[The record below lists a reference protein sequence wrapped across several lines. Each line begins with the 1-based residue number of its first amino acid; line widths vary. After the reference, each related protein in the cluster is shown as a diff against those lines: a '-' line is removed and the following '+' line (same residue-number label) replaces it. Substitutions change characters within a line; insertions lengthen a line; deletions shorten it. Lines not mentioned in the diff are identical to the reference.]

1 MNDFSEIRSEKLQEA
16 HNFKTLHVTPF
27 FPPDKGGIANFVS
40 DLCQSLGKQG
50 NNITIIAP
58 KRINSKIPLA
68 YDSSKNII
76 RINCI
81 FLPGWPYPTLRS
93 VSIPIDLGLKLDS
106 LIRKG
111 HFDIV
116 HVHGHHY
123 PISWL
128 AINSAYKYGIPIVL
142 SMHGMY
148 ALNPKIMGGK
158 TVIEEWLNKHVFTKI
173 LAKTDAIIGGTTQ
186 VTDYAKE
193 LGKQS
198 NKYFTIPAGVDTH
211 VYKENIMKK
220 CEYRIKYNLNPDSI
234 VILFIGRFE
243 HVKGIIEFANA
254 AKKIIKCKSKKV
266 EVVLVGEGSLY
277 YYVQSILHNIDGVHL
292 LKWQPYNS
300 IHELYIA
307 ADIFIIPSR
316 FEALPLTL
324 IEAMNAGLHIVYTP
338 VGGVPDIL
346 QGYFPKTMLTATSI
360 EEIQRTMITLLE
372 DYSPLQEMS
381 KSFDYAQKFDW
392 NNIASNV
399 NKLYA
404 VIKNRKRTKI

>member
-1 MNDFSEIRSEKLQEA
+1 MNNFSDNRSEKLQPT

-40 DLCQSLGKQG
+40 DLCQNLSMQG
-50 NNITIIAP
+50 NDVTIIAP
-58 KRINSKIPLA
+58 KRINNKIPVAFDGLE
-68 YDSSKNII
+68 NII

-93 VSIPIDLGLKLDS
+93 VSIPIDLGLKLNS

-123 PISWL
+123 PINWI
-128 AINSAYKYGIPIVL
+128 AINSAYKYGIPTVL

-158 TVIEEWLNKHVFTKI
+158 TMLEQWLNKHIFTKI
-173 LAKTDAIIGGTTQ
+173 VAKTYAIIGQTKQ
-186 VTDYAKE
+186 IIDYAKE
-193 LGKQS
+193 MGKQS
-198 NKYFTIPAGVDTH
+198 TNYFIIPPGINTH

-220 CEYRIKYNLNPDSI
+220 GEYRIKYNLHPDSI

-254 AKKIIKCKSKKV
+254 AKKIIKYKSKKV
-266 EVVLVGEGSLY
+266 EVVLVGGGSLD
-277 YYVQSILHNIDGVHL
+277 YYVQSILHNIDGAHL
-292 LKWQPYNS
+292 LKWQPHNS

-307 ADIFIIPSR
+307 ADIFMIPSR
-316 FEALPLTL
+316 FEAVPLTL
-324 IEAMNAGLHIVYTP
+324 IEAMNAGLHIVYTA
-338 VGGVPDIL
+338 VGGMPDIL
-346 QGYFPKTMLTATSI
+346 QGYFSKTMLTATSI
-360 EEIQRTMITLLE
+360 EEIHRALITLLE
-372 DYSPLQEMS
+372 DYSPLRDMS

-392 NNIASNV
+392 NNIASHV
-399 NKLYA
+399 NELYA
-404 VIKNRKRTKI
+404 AIRNRN

>member
-1 MNDFSEIRSEKLQEA
+1 
-16 HNFKTLHVTPF
+16 
-27 FPPDKGGIANFVS
+27 
-40 DLCQSLGKQG
+40 
-50 NNITIIAP
+50 
-58 KRINSKIPLA
+58 
-68 YDSSKNII
+68 
-76 RINCI
+76 
-81 FLPGWPYPTLRS
+81 
-93 VSIPIDLGLKLDS
+93 
-106 LIRKG
+106 
-111 HFDIV
+111 
-116 HVHGHHY
+116 
-123 PISWL
+123 
-128 AINSAYKYGIPIVL
+128 
-142 SMHGMY
+142 MHGMY

-158 TVIEEWLNKHVFTKI
+158 TMLEQWLNKHIFTKI
-173 LAKTDAIIGGTTQ
+173 VAKTDAITGQTKQII
-186 VTDYAKE
+186 DYAKE
-193 LGKQS
+193 IGKQS
-198 NKYFTIPAGVDTH
+198 PTNYFTIPPGVNTH

-220 CEYRIKYNLNPDSI
+220 HEYRIKYNLHSDSI

-254 AKKIIKCKSKKV
+254 AKKIIKYKGKKV
-266 EVVLVGEGSLY
+266 EVVLVGGGSLD

-338 VGGVPDIL
+338 VGGMPDIL

-360 EEIQRTMITLLE
+360 EEIHRTLITLLE
-372 DYSPLQEMS
+372 DYSPLQDMS

-399 NKLYA
+399 NRLYA
-404 VIKNRKRTKI
+404 TIRNRN